1 MEAEV
6 DAPAGTLQRPTVGHG
21 GRVVADSQR
30 DQGRRAAQ
38 LGLKPLGGRD
48 RLAPNHPRDRPAS
61 EELRAHQW
69 SLLVLPLM
77 GRVAR
82 PRQPHANAAII
93 RFQATKHRRVPSS
106 PPSEKALPPGIRA
119 MSSASRCVTR

>member
-6 DAPAGTLQRPTVGHG
+6 DAPAGTFQRPTVGHG

-61 EELRAHQW
+61 QQLPAHT
-69 SLLVLPLM
+69 
-77 GRVAR
+77 
-82 PRQPHANAAII
+82 NAAII